1 LKELALLLLIPA
13 MLFGA
18 RAVMEVAW
26 LRYGSRAK
34 PGSRIGWG
42 PDSIGLPRPI
52 FFATATGLVLAAAA
66 LLLVVGLEFGWAETA
81 LLVFLA
87 FCALVL
93 LTAMT
98 AFGVIR
104 AKWIGRYWMTQAQ
117 RDNSRK

>member
-1 LKELALLLLIPA
+1 MKELALLLLMPA

-26 LRYGSRAK
+26 LRYRSPGKR
-34 PGSRIGWG
+34 GSRIGWG
-42 PDSIGLPRPI
+42 PDSIGLPRPV
-52 FFATATGLVLAAAA
+52 FFATAIGVALAAAA

-81 LLVFLA
+81 LIVFLA
-87 FCALVL
+87 FCGLVI

-104 AKWIGRYWMTQAQ
+104 AKWIGRYWMAQAQ